1 MSPPLTSAAAENLL
15 YREALLID
23 TQRFAEWLEL
33 FTPDVEFWMPAW
45 RDENATTEDPDSELS
60 LIYYKGRRNLEDRV
74 MRLTSG
80 LSVASLPLPRVVH
93 QVTNVL
99 VLDADEAAAPDS
111 ATVSA
116 AFTCHRFDVR
126 MNRTDCFFG
135 RYEYRL
141 VQQEGT
147 WLIARKKIVLLND
160 TIPTVVDI
168 NSI

>member
-1 MSPPLTSAAAENLL
+1 MTAPITRAEAEDLL
-15 YREALLID
+15 FREALLID
-23 TQRFAEWLEL
+23 TQRFAQWLEL

-45 RDENATTEDPDSELS
+45 RDEATTTEDPDRELS

-99 VLDADEAAAPDS
+99 VLEADQDA

-116 AFTCHRFDVR
+116 ASTCHRFDVR

-135 RYEYRL
+135 RYEYQL
-141 VQQEGT
+141 VRQDGA
-147 WLIARKKIVLLND
+147 WLIARKKITLLND
-160 TIPTVVDI
+160 TVPTVVDI